1 MPLAHQPGAQN
12 LKDPFDDS
20 KFIVLYPK
28 ISAPLRPHQSFF
40 EQWKWL
46 KQMHTADQMARR
58 NVSEHSVNFLILS
71 NLFTFK
77 WCMQLYSM
85 YNY

>member
-1 MPLAHQPGAQN
+1 MPLAYQPGAQN

-28 ISAPLRPHQSFF
+28 INAPLGPHQNFF
-40 EQWKWL
+40 EQWL
-46 KQMHTADQMARR
+46 KQMHTADQRARR
-58 NVSEHSVNFLILS
+58 NVREHSVSFLILS

-77 WCMQLYSM
+77 WCMQFHSV